1 MLTFLFVIVFSL
13 PLVVM
18 GQSEATID
26 VLDLRGPMSDYT
38 TDFVVGRLA
47 AAESEGVVLVIL
59 QIDSPGTLTD
69 ASEMIDAVVA
79 SAVPVVAW
87 VGDAPAVAY
96 GSAYALAEATDLL
109 VVAPGSSLGYGPEL
123 TAIGSTVNRDV
134 QVVDTDG
141 QFETSPALGELLVSL
156 DGVTLDAAGGP
167 VTLNTAETFTS
178 EDGEERTRVVP
189 QVRFSEPNLLAR
201 TMSLPL
207 RPEAVFFFLTVGLA
221 FVAFEMYAVG
231 PGVAAATAAAPL
243 FLAGYGLTVLPIGWG
258 LWLVLFSM
266 WLLTA
271 DFQRGG
277 FGILSYIATG
287 LLFVGGMFITDTR
300 PEMPPP
306 FLATLTISLGIG
318 MFYMFAM
325 STVARSRFTSST
337 IGREYLVGETGT
349 AITAPEFGELV
360 VEVGTAQW
368 RASAHRE
375 SVIPVGG
382 EIVVDGVQG
391 LYLEVRSVDD
401 PS

>member
-1 MLTFLFVIVFSL
+1 MVAL
-13 PLVVM
+13 
-18 GQSEATID
+18 GQTAGTID

-38 TDFVVGRLA
+38 SDFVLERLA
-47 AAESEGVVLVIL
+47 AAESEGVVLVVL

-69 ASEMIDAVVA
+69 ATEMVEAVMSA
-79 SAVPVVAW
+79 AVPVVAW

-96 GSAYALAEATDLL
+96 GSAYALAQATDLM
-109 VVAPGSSLGYGPEL
+109 VVSPGSSVGYGDEL
-123 TAIGSTVNRDV
+123 TSIGSPAANETTLVDV
-134 QVVDTDG
+134 GG

-156 DGVTLDAAGGP
+156 DEVTLETAAGP
-167 VTLNTAETFTS
+167 VQLDTAETFTT
-178 EDGEERTRVVP
+178 EDGQERTRVVP

-287 LLFVGGMFITDTR
+287 LLFLGGMFITDTR

-306 FLATLTISLGIG
+306 VLGDSG
-318 MFYMFAM
+318 DCHRYRDVLHVCHVHGGAVPFH
-325 STVARSRFTSST
+325 
-337 IGREYLVGETGT
+337 LVHHW
-349 AITAPEFGELV
+349 A
-360 VEVGTAQW
+360 
-368 RASAHRE
+368 
-375 SVIPVGG
+375 
-382 EIVVDGVQG
+382 
-391 LYLEVRSVDD
+391 
-401 PS
+401 